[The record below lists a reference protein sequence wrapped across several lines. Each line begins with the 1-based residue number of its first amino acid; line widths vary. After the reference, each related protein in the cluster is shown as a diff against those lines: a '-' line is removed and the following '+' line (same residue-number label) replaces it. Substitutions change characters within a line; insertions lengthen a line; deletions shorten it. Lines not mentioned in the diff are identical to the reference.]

1 MDIGLLRV
9 FQAVA
14 AEGSVSKASE
24 RLHCVQ
30 SNVTARVRQLENEL
44 ETPLFYRKKRRG
56 MALTPA
62 GRVLLE
68 YANRAL
74 HLIREAE
81 IAVRDTGEVTGALSI
96 GSTESTAAVRLPPV
110 LTHYLREYPSVEITL
125 STGTSEK
132 LIEKVLDYKLDG
144 AFVCGPLE
152 HADIEQRPILKE
164 ELVIVTDIRIQTLE
178 VLGNPTLLVFPEGCA
193 YRAVLENW
201 LRHSGIVPHK
211 VMELRTYDGI
221 LGCVSAGMGITM
233 SPRSLITNL
242 NYAGK
247 VGMHTVSGDFA
258 TIPTIFV
265 RKKDTVMSRAMSAF
279 VQACL
284 DLYDT

>member
-44 ETPLFYRKKRRG
+44 ETPLFYRKKRG

-68 YANRAL
+68 YATRAL

-96 GSTESTAAVRLPPV
+96 GSTESTAAVRLPLV
-110 LTHYLREYPSVEITL
+110 LTHYHREYPSVEITL
-125 STGTSEK
+125 STGPSEE

-152 HADIEQRPILKE
+152 HAEIEQRPILEE
-164 ELVIVTDIRIQTLE
+164 ELVIVTDIRIETLE
-178 VLGNPTLLVFPEGCA
+178 VLGNLTLVVFPEGCA

-201 LRHSGIVPHK
+201 LRRSGIVP
-211 VMELRTYDGI
+211 VQSDGT
-221 LGCVSAGMGITM
+221 S
-233 SPRSLITNL
+233 
-242 NYAGK
+242 
-247 VGMHTVSGDFA
+247 D
-258 TIPTIFV
+258 
-265 RKKDTVMSRAMSAF
+265 D
-279 VQACL
+279 
-284 DLYDT
+284 

>member
-14 AEGSVSKASE
+14 VEGSVSKASE
-24 RLHCVQ
+24 RLNCVQ

-44 ETPLFYRKKRRG
+44 ETPLFYRKNRG

-110 LTHYLREYPSVEITL
+110 LTHYHREYPSVEITL
-125 STGTSEK
+125 STDASEK
-132 LIEKVLDYKLDG
+132 LIEKVIDYKLDG

-152 HADIEQRPILKE
+152 HADIEQLPILKE
-164 ELVIVTDIRIQTLE
+164 ELVIVTDIRIKTLE
-178 VLGNPTLLVFPEGCA
+178 VLENPTLVVFPEGCA
-193 YRAVLENW
+193 YRTVLETW
-201 LRHSGIVPHK
+201 LRHSGIVPYK
-211 VMELRTYDGI
+211 VMELRSLEGV
-221 LGCVSAGMGITM
+221 LGCVSAGMGIAM
-233 SPRSLITNL
+233 YPRSVITNL
-242 NYAGK
+242 KYAGK

-258 TIPTIFV
+258 TVPTLFV
-265 RKKDTVMSRAMSAF
+265 RRKDTVMTRAMSAF
-279 VQACL
+279 IQTCR
-284 DLYDT
+284 DLYNT